1 MENVKKCVGIIA
13 LKAERTQI
21 YFLSDVLVAIALL
34 DLKVLIFFLTSLI
47 YSFWIKWGLT
57 KGAVWNDPFKYI
69 VISGFHRSAQTR
81 HHSYPKD
88 TRNCNKVNKLVTT
101 YQIPNTRPTKIR
113 PTKYPAILRNDIT
126 WHWVERVFSQCI
138 RAIRCLRLLRVL
150 SYLYF
155 KMFSQLGIC

>member
-101 YQIPNTRPTKIR
+101 YQICSPLSLSGRLFWEM
-113 PTKYPAILRNDIT
+113 ILHDT
-126 WHWVERVFSQCI
+126 EWSEFS
-138 RAIRCLRLLRVL
+138 LNVL
-150 SYLYF
+150 EL
-155 KMFSQLGIC
+155 